1 MLALESPQHRLE
13 KKTQYRRRDSR
24 EKQPSEAQHGEVA
37 EDLDGPAKPPVVA
50 DARPGD
56 TVIYA
61 EEKQDEDRDRADD
74 AEDERVALRRGER
87 VFEGETD
94 RLEER
99 AHAKWTRDRP
109 EGATL
114 LSRGTAPYTP
124 PALINPRV
132 LLRMTRTDHDV
143 LGIGN
148 AIVDVI
154 AHADDA
160 FLERR
165 SLVKGTMRI
174 VGAADADLLY
184 GEMGPGVEMS
194 GGSVA
199 NTVAGVASFGGR
211 AAYIGRIRD
220 DLLGRV
226 FRHDITAA
234 GVTYRV
240 PAASEG
246 PGTARCLILVTP
258 DAQRTMNTY
267 LGACVELG
275 REDLDRALIESAAI
289 TYLEGYLFDP
299 PKAKAALRE
308 AAEIAHAAGRKVSL
322 SLSDPFCVERHRAD
336 FRALVED
343 QIDVL
348 FANEIEICSL
358 YETEDFE
365 TAARA
370 VRGHCEIAVLTRSA
384 KGSLVVTA
392 DGILEIAA
400 APVER
405 VVDTTGAGDLYASG
419 FLHGLTQGRPL
430 ETCGRLG
437 SLAAAEIIGHV
448 GARPEASLKEL
459 AQRAG
464 LA

>member
-1 MLALESPQHRLE
+1 
-13 KKTQYRRRDSR
+13 
-24 EKQPSEAQHGEVA
+24 
-37 EDLDGPAKPPVVA
+37 
-50 DARPGD
+50 
-56 TVIYA
+56 
-61 EEKQDEDRDRADD
+61 
-74 AEDERVALRRGER
+74 
-87 VFEGETD
+87 
-94 RLEER
+94 
-99 AHAKWTRDRP
+99 
-109 EGATL
+109 
-114 LSRGTAPYTP
+114 
-124 PALINPRV
+124 
-132 LLRMTRTDHDV
+132 MTRTSHDV

-154 AHADDA
+154 AHSDDA
-160 FLERR
+160 FLARR
-165 SLVKGTMRI
+165 GLVKGTMRI
-174 VGAADADLLY
+174 VGAAEADLLY
-184 GEMGPGVEMS
+184 SDMGPGVEMS

-199 NTVAGVASFGGR
+199 NTVAGVASLGGR

-240 PAASEG
+240 PAAKEG

-258 DAQRTMNTY
+258 DAQRTMNTF

-275 REDLDRALIESAAI
+275 PDDLDHGLIEGAAV

-299 PKAKAALRE
+299 PKAKAALRQ

-336 FRALVED
+336 FRALVEHHV
-343 QIDVL
+343 DVL

-358 YETEDFE
+358 YETADF
-365 TAARA
+365 AAAAQA
-370 VRGHCEIAVLTRSA
+370 VRGRCEIAVLTRSA
-384 KGSLVVTA
+384 KGSLIVTP
-392 DGILEIAA
+392 DGTQEIAP
-400 APVER
+400 APVAR

-419 FLHGLTQGRPL
+419 FLHGLTHGRPL
-430 ETCGRLG
+430 DVCGRLG

-459 AQRAG
+459 AARAG
-464 LA
+464 LT